1 MIKINDF
8 VIESKTFPD
17 GTLLLNNIPH
27 TFERF
32 NYTIE
37 LDWRYEG
44 EWELSM
50 LIYLAK
56 YVKETYPKTSLIL
69 KMLYVPNARMD
80 RIYSKS
86 EVFTLKYFAEIIN
99 SLNFSQVIVMDVH
112 SNVTNALINNIS
124 ERPLVE
130 LKGLIKGYNNIYFPD
145 EGSQKRYSKILDL
158 TGKYVYT
165 GMKRRDWNTGKIEG
179 LDVFYTN
186 DSPDKSSI
194 LMIDD
199 ICSYGGTFYFS
210 ADKLKNIGFDVIDA
224 YCTHAEPVVNH
235 LESNIQKAFKIGLI
249 NKMYTTDTLL
259 QETISENII
268 IKHV

>member
-8 VIESKTFPD
+8 VVEQNKFPD
-17 GTLLLNNIPH
+17 GTWLLNNIPH

-44 EWELSM
+44 EQELSL

-56 YVKETYPKTSLIL
+56 YLKETYPKTSLIL
-69 KMLYVPNARMD
+69 KMFYVPNARMD
-80 RIYSKS
+80 RTYSKS
-86 EVFTLKYFAEIIN
+86 EVFTLKYFAEVIN

-112 SNVTNALINNIS
+112 SNVTNAIINNIS
-124 ERPLVE
+124 ERPLIE
-130 LKGLIKGYNNIYFPD
+130 LKEIIKNYKNIYFPD
-145 EGSQKRYSKILDL
+145 EGAQKRYSKILDL
-158 TGKYVYT
+158 KEKYIYT
-165 GMKRRDWNTGKIEG
+165 GMKKRNWGTGIIEG
-179 LDVFYTN
+179 LDIYFNT
-186 DSPDKSSI
+186 DSTDKTSI

-199 ICSYGGTFYFS
+199 ICSYGGTFFYS
-210 ADKLKNIGFDVIDA
+210 ADKLKRMGFNTIDA
-224 YCTHAEPVVNH
+224 YCTHAEPVVNNPD
-235 LESNIQKAFKIGLI
+235 SNIQRALKSELI

-259 QETISENII
+259 QETTSKNII

>member
-1 MIKINDF
+1 MIKINDY
-8 VIESKTFPD
+8 VVEQNKYPD
-17 GTLLLNNIPH
+17 GSWLLNNIPH

-32 NYTIE
+32 NYSIE

-44 EWELSM
+44 EHELSL

-56 YVKETYPKTSLIL
+56 YVKDMYPKTSLIL
-69 KMLYVPNARMD
+69 KVLYVPNSRGD
-80 RIYSKS
+80 RVYNKS
-86 EVFTLKYFAEIIN
+86 EVFVLKYFSEIIN

-124 ERPLVE
+124 ERPLIE
-130 LKGLIKGYNNIYFPD
+130 LKELIKNYTNIYFPD
-145 EGSQKRYSKILDL
+145 EGAQKRYSKILDL
-158 TGKYVYT
+158 TGKCVYT
-165 GMKRRDWNTGKIEG
+165 GMKRRNWNTGKIEG
-179 LDVFYTN
+179 LDIFFTN
-186 DSPDKSSI
+186 DSSDKSSI

-224 YCTHAEPVVNH
+224 YCTHAEPVVNNS
-235 LESNIQKAFKIGLI
+235 ESNIQKALTTKLI
-249 NKMYTTDTLL
+249 NKLYTTDTLL
-259 QETISENII
+259 QETKSENII